1 MAGVFFFSPNIGED
15 QATYYSVHIGT
26 QMTCVLIGKEV
37 LLKGASLQRKGHT
50 DTNRYL
56 NLQKV
61 TLFAEGIFTKVNVDI
76 CDVAKHPPVIPPTP
90 L

>member
-1 MAGVFFFSPNIGED
+1 MI
-15 QATYYSVHIGT
+15 
-26 QMTCVLIGKEV
+26 CVMIGKEV

-50 DTNRYL
+50 DTNWYL

-61 TLFAEGIFTKVNVDI
+61 TLFTEGIFATVNVDI
-76 CDVAKHPPVIPPTP
+76 CDVTKHPPVIPPTP